1 MFDPKEVNEFMKRIE
16 EEEELQKTHLSEEAR
31 DLIINHTDLINN
43 LAKVVQHQFE
53 KIVEEYKIIG
63 TYRSDPDYKLVYYVV
78 FEDNT
83 RIEIDG
89 KIQNLIIYSNV
100 QNIQK

>member
-53 KIVEEYKIIG
+53 KIVEEYKIGENEQDEAEQDVVNGLYDYIG
-63 TYRSDPDYKLVYYVV
+63 DYTHDY
-78 FEDNT
+78 
-83 RIEIDG
+83 
-89 KIQNLIIYSNV
+89 
-100 QNIQK
+100 

>member
-1 MFDPKEVNEFMKRIE
+1 MNTESF
-16 EEEELQKTHLSEEAR
+16 
-31 DLIINHTDLINN
+31 NN
-43 LAKVVQHQFE
+43 FKIYKISIPGSGMPDYSVGEDGVV
-53 KIVEEYKIIG
+53 KIVEEYKITD